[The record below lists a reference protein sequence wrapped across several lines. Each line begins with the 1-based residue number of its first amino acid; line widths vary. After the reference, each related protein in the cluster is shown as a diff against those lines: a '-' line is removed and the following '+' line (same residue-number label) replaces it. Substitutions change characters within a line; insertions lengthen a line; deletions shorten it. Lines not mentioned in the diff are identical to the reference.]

1 MAAAAVPLLD
11 GHLKTGI
18 LSVPLGSCQ
27 NLMEQLQKKNIEVIE
42 GAKDN
47 LPDEQSIVAAI
58 KIKALVS
65 GLGSNDILLVLVS
78 GNISMLL
85 LQCAGFL
92 IKIVCTFRRRFSAA
106 TDAKRRYNAAGKA
119 RGHQTFVTFWCI
131 NR

>member
-65 GLGSNDILLVLVS
+65 SLGSNDILLVLVS
-78 GNISMLL
+78 GNISNAL
-85 LQCAGFL
+85 
-92 IKIVCTFRRRFSAA
+92 
-106 TDAKRRYNAAGKA
+106 DA
-119 RGHQTFVTFWCI
+119 QDF
-131 NR
+131 